1 MKIRSRKN
9 TLTCNY
15 SDCSYGIHLCQRVF
29 EHNALLI
36 FHMSVKKVSLHNF
49 KILLDMFPLV
59 SLQNTV
65 RNERSYNSHINQ
77 LGEDI
82 KLKLANTQNPFH
94 SVTFWLENKAV
105 LRKQLKLSMLH
116 HTRLPSL
123 LCADFQL

>member
-1 MKIRSRKN
+1 
-9 TLTCNY
+9 
-15 SDCSYGIHLCQRVF
+15 
-29 EHNALLI
+29 
-36 FHMSVKKVSLHNF
+36 MSVKKVSLHNF

-94 SVTFWLENKAV
+94 SVTF
-105 LRKQLKLSMLH
+105 
-116 HTRLPSL
+116 
-123 LCADFQL
+123 